1 MQTTGLKPGQPAPVS
16 GRYRQIG
23 PRGGKGSARTVV
35 CGEPLP
41 STSKPGAT
49 YTLMRRGPN
58 RDSGRP
64 PENRAKLVL
73 LTKKGRPMPGVDFDS
88 RARLYDLMD
97 GLD

>member
-23 PRGGKGSARTVV
+23 PRGGKGSARTVLR
-35 CGEPLP
+35 GEPLP

-49 YTLMRRGPN
+49 YTLMRRGPS
-58 RDSGRP
+58 RDSGPP
-64 PENRAKLVL
+64 PENQAKLIL
-73 LTKKGRPMPGVDFDS
+73 LTKKGRPMPGVDIDS